1 MRWLFLS
8 WKIKIRLNFNLIK
21 KILSRLLALLLYF
34 SSENAIIVWKKVKE
48 FTVNKKVVL
57 ISIDGMRPDG
67 VKKDFGNVNVID
79 IAPTIAKIMGFAPEE
94 DWEGKSLI

>member
-1 MRWLFLS
+1 M
-8 WKIKIRLNFNLIK
+8 
-21 KILSRLLALLLYF
+21 
-34 SSENAIIVWKKVKE
+34 
-48 FTVNKKVVL
+48 NKKVVL